1 MHSKEQMDNQ
11 SGSASTPQD
20 PLSNEEEG
28 NESEHDSAWW
38 KKAEERDANCVTLF
52 AQNFR
57 KFRLIC
63 NDRRTVG
70 VYSITCLSEEKRKI

>member
-1 MHSKEQMDNQ
+1 MHREQMDNQ

-20 PLSNEEEG
+20 PLSDEEG
-28 NESEHDSAWW
+28 GDESEQDSAWW
-38 KKAEERDANCVTLF
+38 KKAEERDANCVILF
-52 AQNFR
+52 TQNFK

-70 VYSITCLSEEKRKI
+70 VYSITDISEEKRKI